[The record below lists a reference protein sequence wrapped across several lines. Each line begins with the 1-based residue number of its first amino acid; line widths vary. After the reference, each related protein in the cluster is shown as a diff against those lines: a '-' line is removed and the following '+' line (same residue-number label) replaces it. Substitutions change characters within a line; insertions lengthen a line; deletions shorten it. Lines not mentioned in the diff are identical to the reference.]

1 MTAKKANKAA
11 LFSAIIFPGAG
22 LWWLKHYGRAS
33 IFIVAAIG
41 SLGYIIT
48 TLYNSIMPIYSKML
62 RDAEEGLIVVDA
74 SNFSSMFT
82 KLYQEMYQGVAA
94 HQSQLNAAQC
104 IFIACW
110 LCSIASSYFVGK
122 KMDLA
127 ESTAKE
133 SNNKSNTK
141 PNA

>member
-1 MTAKKANKAA
+1 MAVKKANKAA

-22 LWWLKHYGRAS
+22 LWWLKQYGRAS
-33 IFIVAAIG
+33 IFIVSAIG
-41 SLGYIIT
+41 SLGYIVT

-74 SNFSSMFT
+74 SNFLSVFT

-94 HQSQLNAAQC
+94 HQSQLNAAQF

-133 SNNKSNTK
+133 NTRK
-141 PNA
+141 DDA

>member
-1 MTAKKANKAA
+1 MTMTKAGKAA

-33 IFIVAAIG
+33 IFILSAIG
-41 SLGYIIT
+41 SLGYIVT
-48 TLYNSIMPIYSKML
+48 TLYNSIMPIYNKML

-74 SNFSSMFT
+74 TNFSSMLS
-82 KLYQEMYQGVAA
+82 KLSQEMYQGVAA
-94 HQSQLNAAQC
+94 HQSQLNAAQF

-127 ESTAKE
+127 ESTTKE
-133 SNNKSNTK
+133 NTTK
-141 PNA
+141 TDA

>member
-1 MTAKKANKAA
+1 MTVKKANKAA

-33 IFIVAAIG
+33 IFIVSAIG

-48 TLYNSIMPIYSKML
+48 TLYNSIAPTYSKML
-62 RDAEEGLIVVDA
+62 RDAEEGLIVIDMPTLLGMA
-74 SNFSSMFT
+74 T
-82 KLYQEMYQGVAA
+82 KLHHDIYQNLAA
-94 HQSQLNAAQC
+94 HQSQLNAAQF

-122 KMDLA
+122 KLDLA
-127 ESTAKE
+127 ES
-133 SNNKSNTK
+133 STK
-141 PNA
+141 KTDA

>member
-1 MTAKKANKAA
+1 MTVKKANKAA
-11 LFSAIIFPGAG
+11 LFSAVIFPGAG

-33 IFIVAAIG
+33 IFIVSAIG
-41 SLGYIIT
+41 SLGYIVT
-48 TLYNSIMPIYSKML
+48 TLYNSIMPIYNKML

-74 SNFSSMFT
+74 TNFSSIFT

-94 HQSQLNAAQC
+94 HQSQLNAAQF

-127 ESTAKE
+127 ENAIKA
-133 SNNKSNTK
+133 SNTK
-141 PNA
+141 TNA

>member
-1 MTAKKANKAA
+1 MAVKKANKAA

-22 LWWLKHYGRAS
+22 LWWLKQYGRAN
-33 IFIVAAIG
+33 IFIVSAIG
-41 SLGYIIT
+41 SLGYIVT

-74 SNFSSMFT
+74 SNFLSVFT

-94 HQSQLNAAQC
+94 HQSQLNAAQF

-133 SNNKSNTK
+133 NTRK
-141 PNA
+141 DDA

>member
-1 MTAKKANKAA
+1 MAVKKANKAA

-22 LWWLKHYGRAS
+22 LWWLKQYGRAS
-33 IFIVAAIG
+33 IFIVSAIG
-41 SLGYIIT
+41 SLGYIVT

-74 SNFSSMFT
+74 SNFLSVFT
-82 KLYQEMYQGVAA
+82 KLYQEMYQGVAV
-94 HQSQLNAAQC
+94 HQSQLNAAQF

-133 SNNKSNTK
+133 NTRK
-141 PNA
+141 DDA